1 MRELGMEKL
10 VSAKPFI
17 VAEASKAELGLVAER
32 ELVDQY
38 GLRRPCEERRRRT
51 LKSQ

>member
-10 VSAKPFI
+10 VSAKPVI

-32 ELVDQY
+32 ELKQ
-38 GLRRPCEERRRRT
+38 LT
-51 LKSQ
+51 